1 MNQISNHRIS
11 IVNIRHYHDC
21 PHFTINKVPDEDAR
35 LYQFSILILIVKWN
49 IWWQTYF
56 LMIRFA
62 TCFKCWVCWWS
73 YHDTAGH
80 SHDGSKDVWGM
91 SDPISFVYQII
102 WENSS
107 PLTHRTATNTKWW
120 WTMSNE
126 YDGNQDAFYRE
137 DYGEMKL
144 SIKSWQILKNNTAYR
159 DYIVIREG
167 LRLNGWAFILLWRE
181 WQQD

>member
-1 MNQISNHRIS
+1 
-11 IVNIRHYHDC
+11 
-21 PHFTINKVPDEDAR
+21 
-35 LYQFSILILIVKWN
+35 
-49 IWWQTYF
+49 
-56 LMIRFA
+56 
-62 TCFKCWVCWWS
+62 
-73 YHDTAGH
+73 
-80 SHDGSKDVWGM
+80 
-91 SDPISFVYQII
+91 
-102 WENSS
+102 
-107 PLTHRTATNTKWW
+107 
-120 WTMSNE
+120 MSNE